1 MTTIKSIALEQE
13 NDNELT
19 KVLSMS
25 EEKVA
30 HKIKKA
36 IYYTTKKIFDII
48 CALIGCLMLIPVSL
62 ITKISYLL
70 TGDKE
75 PIFFTQKR
83 IGKNGKEF
91 NFYKFRTMIPNADE
105 ELKRILKEDKE
116 LAKEYKENKKMKHDP
131 RITKMG
137 RFLRK
142 SSLDELPQFINVLK
156 GDMSVIGNRPY
167 LPREKKDMGKYFNDI
182 VSTKCGI
189 VSYWAVMG
197 RSDVS
202 FKTRLKLEQYYSK
215 NQSLKLDVKIFF
227 RTFKVVLLKKGAK

>member
-1 MTTIKSIALEQE
+1 MTTIDSIALEQE
-13 NDNELT
+13 NDNKLT
-19 KVLSMS
+19 KVLSIDK
-25 EEKVA
+25 EKVGY
-30 HKIKKA
+30 KIKKA
-36 IYYTTKKIFDII
+36 TYYTVEKIFDII
-48 CALIGCLMLIPVSL
+48 CALIGCLMLLLASI
-62 ITKISYLL
+62 ITKISYLI
-70 TGDKE
+70 TGDKG

-105 ELKRILKEDKE
+105 ELKRILKEDKT
-116 LAKEYKENKKMKHDP
+116 LAKEYKQNKKMKHDP

-137 RFLRK
+137 KFLRK
-142 SSLDELPQFINVLK
+142 TSLDELPQFINVLK

-167 LPREKKDMGKYFNDI
+167 LPREKKDMGKYFDDI

-215 NQSLKLDVKIFF
+215 HQSLKLDIKIFF

>member
-1 MTTIKSIALEQE
+1 MTTIESIALEQE
-13 NDNELT
+13 NNDKLT
-19 KVLSMS
+19 KVLSIS

-36 IYYTTKKIFDII
+36 IYYTTKKLFDII

-116 LAKEYKENKKMKHDP
+116 LAKEYKENKKMKHDS

-167 LPREKKDMGKYFNDI
+167 LPREKKDMGKYFDDI

-227 RTFKVVLLKKGAK
+227 KTFKVVLLKKGAK

>member
-1 MTTIKSIALEQE
+1 MTTIESIALEQE
-13 NDNELT
+13 NDNKLT

-48 CALIGCLMLIPVSL
+48 CALIGCLMLLPVSL

-83 IGKNGKEF
+83 IGKNGEEF

>member
-1 MTTIKSIALEQE
+1 MTTIESIALEQE
-13 NDNELT
+13 NDNKLT
-19 KVLSMS
+19 KVLNMS

-30 HKIKKA
+30 HKIKQA

-48 CALIGCLMLIPVSL
+48 CALIGCLMLLPVSL

-83 IGKNGKEF
+83 IGKNGEEF

>member
-1 MTTIKSIALEQE
+1 MTTIESIALKQE
-13 NDNELT
+13 NDNKLT

-48 CALIGCLMLIPVSL
+48 CALIGCLMLLPVSL

-70 TGDKE
+70 TGDKG

>member
-1 MTTIKSIALEQE
+1 MTTIESIALEQE
-13 NDNELT
+13 NDNKLT

-25 EEKVA
+25 EEKVT

-48 CALIGCLMLIPVSL
+48 CALIGCLMLLPVSL

-83 IGKNGKEF
+83 IGKNGEEF

>member
-1 MTTIKSIALEQE
+1 M
-13 NDNELT
+13 
-19 KVLSMS
+19 
-25 EEKVA
+25 A

-36 IYYTTKKIFDII
+36 IYYTTKQIFDII
-48 CALIGCLMLIPVSL
+48 CALIGCLMLLPVSL

-70 TGDKE
+70 TSDKG

-91 NFYKFRTMIPNADE
+91 KFYKFRTMIPNAYE

-116 LAKEYKENKKMKHDP
+116 LAKEYKENKKMKHDL

-197 RSDVS
+197 RSDVL

-215 NQSLKLDVKIFF
+215 NQSLKSDVKIFF

>member
-1 MTTIKSIALEQE
+1 MTTIESIALEQE
-13 NDNELT
+13 NDNKLT
-19 KVLSMS
+19 KVLNMS

-48 CALIGCLMLIPVSL
+48 CALIGCLMLLPVSL

-83 IGKNGKEF
+83 IGKNGEEF

>member
-1 MTTIKSIALEQE
+1 MTTIESIALEQE
-13 NDNELT
+13 NNDKLT
-19 KVLSMS
+19 KVLSIS

-36 IYYTTKKIFDII
+36 IYYTTKKLFDII

-167 LPREKKDMGKYFNDI
+167 LPREKKDMGKYFDDI

>member
-1 MTTIKSIALEQE
+1 MTTIESIALEQE
-13 NDNELT
+13 NDNKLT
-19 KVLSMS
+19 KVLSIS

-36 IYYTTKKIFDII
+36 IYYTTKQIFDII

-215 NQSLKLDVKIFF
+215 NQSLKLDIKIFF

>member
-1 MTTIKSIALEQE
+1 MTTIDSIALEQE
-13 NDNELT
+13 NDNKLT
-19 KVLSMS
+19 KVLSIDK
-25 EEKVA
+25 EKVGY
-30 HKIKKA
+30 KIKKA
-36 IYYTTKKIFDII
+36 TYYAVKKIFDII
-48 CALIGCLMLIPVSL
+48 CALIGCLMLLPVSI
-62 ITKISYLL
+62 ITKISYLI

-105 ELKRILKEDKE
+105 ELKRILKEDKT
-116 LAKEYKENKKMKHDP
+116 LAKEYKQNKKMKHDP

-137 RFLRK
+137 KFLRK
-142 SSLDELPQFINVLK
+142 TSLDELPQFINVLK

-167 LPREKKDMGKYFNDI
+167 LPKEKKDMGKYFDDI

-215 NQSLKLDVKIFF
+215 HQSLKLDIKILF